1 MSHSENS
8 DEETKIPLP
17 DSSPDTNSHLIN
29 KAHSGSGANTYNQ
42 EQSFSSLGNVLV
54 AARMSQKQT

>member
-17 DSSPDTNSHLIN
+17 DSSPDTNRYLIN
-29 KAHSGSGANTYNQ
+29 KAHDSSGGNNYNQ

-54 AARMSQKQT
+54 ATRMSQE